1 MSLNYLGTKQLE
13 TRRLILRRFVTDDAE
28 AMFRNWAND
37 PDISKFLT
45 WPPHKDAAE
54 SKSILEKWTA
64 AYDKDDCYNWA
75 IVLKSLSEP
84 IGSISVVRQRDD
96 IRMVHIGYCIGKR
109 WWRQGFMTEALIRL
123 IQFFFDDVGANR
135 IEARHDTNNPNSG
148 LVMKKA
154 GMLYEGTKRQSDI
167 NNQGVC
173 DSAEY
178 AILADDYRNKKGSV

>member
-1 MSLNYLGTKQLE
+1 MSVNHLGTKHLE
-13 TRRLILRRFVTDDAE
+13 TQRLILRQFVTDDAN
-28 AMFRNWAND
+28 AMFHNWAND
-37 PDISKFLT
+37 PEVSKFLT
-45 WPPHKDAAE
+45 WPPHKDASE
-54 SKSILEKWTA
+54 SKCILEKWIT

-109 WWRQGFMTEALIRL
+109 WWRQGLTSEALSRL
-123 IQFFFDDVGANR
+123 IQFFFDDVGVNR
-135 IEARHDTNNPNSG
+135 VEARHDLNNPNNG

-154 GMLYEGTKRQSDI
+154 GMRYEGTKRKGDI

-178 AILADDYRNKKGSV
+178 AILADDYRDIKDSV